1 MKLNKILCA
10 GTALILAG
18 AISGCSVKVGT
29 NNEPDLD
36 TIIAEPGTPGYDK
49 GLEVTYGDFK
59 REYDY
64 TVKGAGIEDD
74 TDSMY
79 AEVCKNQRNTII
91 TYLINEKI
99 IMKKAK
105 EMGVDTLTEE
115 EMDAVE
121 EEFNSIV
128 DEQIKTYGENA
139 DYGTVEATS
148 VSDDEKTERG
158 SKEFD
163 EFLSSCGLTRDDLLT
178 WQVNSAITD
187 KLIAEV
193 GKSVDRSEADKKY
206 IEYQEQIEAL
216 YNESVLQYE
225 QNGFSSVWVPE
236 GSRMIKHI
244 LLGFDED
251 TQALISSDRNKGDD
265 EAADK
270 LREEKAAELQDKVE
284 EVQKK
289 LDDGEDFNTLL
300 MTYSNDAASS
310 SANPDGYLVVPN
322 GQRYMKEFQ
331 EAAFVPEKIG
341 DRTVCV
347 TDYGVHI
354 MIYADDAKV
363 SEEDKNSFTDYLYG
377 QLVDAAFSE
386 KLDEWKAEYNYKI
399 DYAALRLDDPADASD
414 GSDNSN

>member
-10 GTALILAG
+10 GTAVLLAG

-29 NNEPDLD
+29 NSEPGLD
-36 TIIAEPGTPGYDK
+36 TVVAEPTNGEE
-49 GLEVTYGDFK
+49 GLKVTYGEFK

-64 TVKGAGIEDD
+64 ALKGAGVEDD
-74 TDSMY
+74 TDPNY

-91 TYLINEKI
+91 SYLINEKI
-99 IMKKAK
+99 ILKKAN
-105 EMGVDTLTEE
+105 EMGIASLTNE
-115 EMDAVE
+115 EMSAVE
-121 EEFNSIV
+121 EEYNSLI
-128 DEQIKTYGENA
+128 DEQVKTYGEKA
-139 DYGTVEATS
+139 DYGTVEASS

-158 SKEFD
+158 NKEFD
-163 EFLSSCGLTRDDLLT
+163 EFLASCNLTRDDLLT

-187 KLIAEV
+187 KVIDEIGKTADYAEA
-193 GKSVDRSEADKKY
+193 EASY
-206 IEYQEQIEAL
+206 SEYQQRIEDL

-251 TQALISSDRNKGDD
+251 TQALIKSDREKGDD

-270 LREEKAAELQDKVE
+270 YREEKAAELQDKVE

-300 MTYSNDAASS
+300 MTYSNDAAGS

-322 GQRYMKEFQ
+322 GEMYMKEFQ
-331 EAAFVPEKIG
+331 AAAFVPKNIG
-341 DRTVCV
+341 DRVVCV

-363 SEEDKNSFTDYLYG
+363 SDEDKKSFTDYLYE
-377 QLVDAAFSE
+377 QLKNTAFN
-386 KLDEWKAEYNYKI
+386 KQMDEWRAEYDYKI
-399 DYAALRLDDPADASD
+399 DYAALRLDDPADS
-414 GSDNSN
+414 SNSAN

>member
-10 GTALILAG
+10 GTAVLLAG

-29 NNEPDLD
+29 NAEPELD
-36 TIIAEPGTPGYDK
+36 AVIAEPTNGADES
-49 GLEVTYGDFK
+49 GLKVTYGDFK

-64 TVKGAGIEDD
+64 ALKGVGIEDD
-74 TDSMY
+74 TDSSY

-99 IMKKAK
+99 ILKKAN
-105 EMGVDTLTEE
+105 EMGIATLTEE
-115 EMDAVE
+115 EMNAVE
-121 EEFNSIV
+121 EEYNSLV
-128 DEQIKTYGENA
+128 DEQVKTYGENA
-139 DYGTVEATS
+139 DYGTVEASS
-148 VSDDEKTERG
+148 VSGDEKTERG
-158 SKEFD
+158 NKEFD
-163 EFLSSCGLTRDDLLT
+163 EFLASCNLTRDDLLT
-178 WQVNSAITD
+178 WQTNSAITD
-187 KLIAEV
+187 KVIDEIGKTVDYSKAEE
-193 GKSVDRSEADKKY
+193 SYA
-206 IEYQEQIEAL
+206 EYQAQIESL
-216 YNESVLQYE
+216 YKESVLQYE

-251 TQALISSDRNKGDD
+251 TQALIKSDRQKGDD

-270 LREEKAAELQDKVE
+270 LREEKAAELQDKVD

-289 LDDGEDFNTLL
+289 LDAGEDFNTLL

-322 GQRYMKEFQ
+322 GQMYMKEFQ
-331 EAAFVPEKIG
+331 EAAFVPKKIG

-354 MIYADDAKV
+354 MIYAGDAKV
-363 SEEDKNSFTDYLYG
+363 SEEDKKSFTDYLYD
-377 QLVDAAFSE
+377 QLKNAAFSE
-386 KLDEWKAEYNYKI
+386 KMDEWRAEYNYKI
-399 DYAALRLDDPADASD
+399 DYAALRLDDPADSSD
-414 GSDNSN
+414 SAN